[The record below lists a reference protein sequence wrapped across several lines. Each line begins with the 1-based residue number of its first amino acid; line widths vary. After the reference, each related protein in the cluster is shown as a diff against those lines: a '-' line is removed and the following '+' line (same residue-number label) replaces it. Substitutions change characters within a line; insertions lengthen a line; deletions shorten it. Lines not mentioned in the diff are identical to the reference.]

1 MPQDKPP
8 VVPDIPGRWAAL
20 SSFFLVLS
28 FPLFDVG
35 WLAWIALVPW
45 LLTLDRMSERQ
56 AILWSYLQ
64 GVFFFGCTVWWVGCV
79 TVPGLI
85 VLVAYLALFFA
96 AWGWAAKKLMKTGG
110 WRFFAG
116 VPAVWVLLEFSRS
129 SLLTG
134 LGWNFLA
141 HTQWEWLPVIQIA
154 EFTGVYGV
162 SFLIVLVNGAGFLLL
177 RSMMEAGR
185 GGHGEGQGARGT
197 GQENNLKT
205 ALMFLGIA
213 LGVLAAAAGY
223 GYLRLNRIEA
233 SLAPR
238 LASHTPRP
246 VPHAPV
252 FKVAVVQGNIPQPEK
267 WDDAF
272 QEAIWKRFG
281 ELTSQSIKDNPD
293 LVIWPETSVPDY
305 LDNEE
310 VAERIK
316 GVARQA
322 GSALLVGAPAGELE
336 SSRIFNAAVFFD
348 REGVFLGR
356 YDKVHLVPFG
366 EYLPLERILGWMRKF
381 VLMGGFSHGKDFTVF
396 RHPIGSEGSNHIPPF
411 SVLVCFEDLF
421 PGLTRKFSREGA
433 QWLVV
438 ITNDAWF
445 GRSGAAIQHLQAS
458 VFRAVEQRMWVV
470 RAANTGFSGF
480 VSPSGRVLP
489 KPHQVP
495 LYRSGIASATISV
508 SSEPSFYSAHA
519 DWFQILAVILAGSA
533 FLPTRKRVR

>member
-1 MPQDKPP
+1 MQSPAKKQIQEDKPP
-8 VVPDIPGRWAAL
+8 IGPADPGRWVAL

-64 GVFFFGCTVWWVGCV
+64 GIFFFGCTVWWVGCV

-96 AWGWAAKKLMKTGG
+96 AWGWTAKKLMKTTG
-110 WRFFAG
+110 WRFFSG

-129 SLLTG
+129 ILLTG

-162 SFLIVLVNGAGFLLL
+162 SFLIVLVNAAGFLVV
-177 RSMMEAGR
+177 RSMMQAGSGGR
-185 GGHGEGQGARGT
+185 GGGGEGEGT
-197 GQENNLKT
+197 SIK
-205 ALMFLGIA
+205 AAFVFLGIA
-213 LGVLAAAAGY
+213 LGAVAVVVGY

-233 SLAPR
+233 ALAPG
-238 LASHTPRP
+238 SSSS
-246 VPHAPV
+246 APA
-252 FKVAVVQGNIPQPEK
+252 FKVTVVQGNIPQPKK

-272 QEAIWKRFG
+272 QEAIWKRYE
-281 ELTSQSIKDNPD
+281 ELTFQSIKDNPD
-293 LVIWPETSVPDY
+293 LIIWPETSVPDY
-305 LDNEE
+305 LDQAP
-310 VAERIK
+310 VADQVK
-316 GVARQA
+316 NLARQT
-322 GSALLVGAPAGELE
+322 GTALLVGAPVGELE
-336 SSRIFNAAVFFD
+336 SSRIFNAAVFFG
-348 REGVFLGR
+348 REGIFLGR

-366 EYLPLERILGWMRKF
+366 EYLPLEPVLGWMRKF

-396 RHPIGSEGSNHIPPF
+396 RTPIGSEQNIPPF

-421 PGLTRKFSREGA
+421 PGLTRKFAREGSR
-433 QWLVV
+433 WLVV

-445 GRSGAAIQHLQAS
+445 GRSGAAVQHLQAS

-495 LYRSGIASATISV
+495 LYRSGIASADISA
-508 SSEPSFYSAHA
+508 SSEPSFYSLHA
-519 DWFQILAVILAGSA
+519 DWFQILALVLAGSA